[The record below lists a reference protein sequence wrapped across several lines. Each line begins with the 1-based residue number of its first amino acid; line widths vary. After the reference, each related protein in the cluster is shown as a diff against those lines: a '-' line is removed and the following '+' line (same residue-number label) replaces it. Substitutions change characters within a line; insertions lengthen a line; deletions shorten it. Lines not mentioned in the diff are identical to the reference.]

1 MQLSGQVAF
10 ITGAGR
16 GIGEAT
22 ALTFAREG
30 ADIVLAARTDSEL
43 QRVAARVRE
52 LGRRALPCVM
62 NLADEQSIAH
72 AVELA
77 VAEFGHI
84 DSLVNNAGVI
94 DFSPISSA
102 PIEMWDR
109 IMNVNLRGVMILTN
123 AVLSTMRRQ
132 AKGTIIMVSAIGA
145 FGGGGIAPI
154 YRASKAALNNVAEAY
169 AQETLGGGI
178 RVNTICIAETD
189 TQLCRSSYPSSTDTT
204 KWMKPEDVADV
215 ILFLAS
221 DQSRTMTGATLIAC
235 GTTKLSRWG

>member
-1 MQLSGQVAF
+1 MRLLDHVAF

-30 ADIVLAARTDSEL
+30 ADVVLAARTESEL
-43 QRVAARVRE
+43 EQVAVQVRH

-62 NLADEQSIAH
+62 DIEDEQSIAR
-72 AVELA
+72 AVERALT
-77 VAEFGHI
+77 EFGRI
-84 DSLVNNAGVI
+84 DNLVNSAGVI
-94 DFSPISSA
+94 DFSPLSSA
-102 PIEMWDR
+102 PTEMWNK
-109 IMNVNLRGVMILTN
+109 IMNVNLRGVMILTK
-123 AVLSTMRRQ
+123 AILPAMRRQ
-132 AKGTIIMVSAIGA
+132 SKGNVVMVSAIGA

-154 YRASKAALNNVAEAY
+154 YRASKAALNNIAEAF
-169 AQETLGGGI
+169 AQETLGEGI

-189 TQLCRSSYPSSTDTT
+189 TQLCRSSYPSSTDTS